1 MSPSSI
7 IPAPTQ
13 QFSSTAALRAYQ
25 DESERV
31 VSWSQLVIVAI
42 FGGLYAASS
51 KATGAVATFEP
62 VPWALAFY
70 FIFTIVRLGWSY
82 TGSLPVWFV
91 VLSTI
96 VDMSVLFGLIWSF
109 HITYGQPPAFYL
121 KAPTLIYV
129 FIFISIRALRF
140 EVFYVL
146 LAGGIAIAGWSALTF
161 YAAWAHPLVENIV
174 TSNYVEYIYQPKLL
188 WGAEIDKIVAMTV
201 VTGILAIGVARARRL
216 LESEHDAT
224 ARLRHLAYTDPAT
237 NLPNLARLREIIT
250 TERDDQPIGII
261 CLDLHGF
268 REQSARFG
276 ITFGETLLNHM
287 VQRMRDEIT
296 DCKVIARTGQSELC
310 VILEGQES
318 VDRVR
323 SRAEKICTLFYRPFA
338 IEGRSLFQNVVA
350 GVALCPDPSVA
361 EKSFRNAQVAVYS
374 RRTAGDA
381 PVVAYDEA
389 MEAKAA
395 EAETIEAD
403 LRVAVGRTDQIVIY
417 YQPIVSVEDASLV
430 GFEALVR

>member
-1 MSPSSI
+1 M
-7 IPAPTQ
+7 
-13 QFSSTAALRAYQ
+13 
-25 DESERV
+25 
-31 VSWSQLVIVAI
+31 IVAI

-129 FIFISIRALRF
+129 FIFISIRALQF

-268 REQSARFG
+268 REQSARIADHLRRNPAQPHG
-276 ITFGETLLNHM
+276 PTDAG
-287 VQRMRDEIT
+287 RDHGLQSDRPHGSVGAVRHPRRPRDPSTVSGRGRRRSARSSIGRSRSKAEAYSRT
-296 DCKVIARTGQSELC
+296 SSPASPSARTPPWPK
-310 VILEGQES
+310 
-318 VDRVR
+318 
-323 SRAEKICTLFYRPFA
+323 RASGTPKSPSIA
-338 IEGRSLFQNVVA
+338 AGRRRCA
-350 GVALCPDPSVA
+350 GCRL
-361 EKSFRNAQVAVYS
+361 
-374 RRTAGDA
+374 
-381 PVVAYDEA
+381 
-389 MEAKAA
+389 
-395 EAETIEAD
+395 
-403 LRVAVGRTDQIVIY
+403 
-417 YQPIVSVEDASLV
+417 
-430 GFEALVR
+430 